1 MTTSR
6 TTLPTECTKP
16 TSVHA
21 QKALSF
27 SKVGAM
33 RVHVYSS
40 THSHWLQI
48 FTHTL
53 GQSLLFVSLLEAPA
67 KLHDVKIIAM
77 YADASIKMR

>member
-1 MTTSR
+1 
-6 TTLPTECTKP
+6 
-16 TSVHA
+16 
-21 QKALSF
+21 
-27 SKVGAM
+27 M
-33 RVHVYSS
+33 RVHVYNS

-77 YADASIKMR
+77 YADASMKMR